1 MVLDKSIAAE
11 GYVIEAEKPLD
22 LSKIDVEKL
31 RARFAKGRKQI
42 EAEKLRGALNT
53 KPQKLVKFNRT
64 RLVSG
69 QVPKDDR

>member
-31 RARFAKGRKQI
+31 GPDLPRAGNRLRRRSC
-42 EAEKLRGALNT
+42 AER
-53 KPQKLVKFNRT
+53 
-64 RLVSG
+64 
-69 QVPKDDR
+69 